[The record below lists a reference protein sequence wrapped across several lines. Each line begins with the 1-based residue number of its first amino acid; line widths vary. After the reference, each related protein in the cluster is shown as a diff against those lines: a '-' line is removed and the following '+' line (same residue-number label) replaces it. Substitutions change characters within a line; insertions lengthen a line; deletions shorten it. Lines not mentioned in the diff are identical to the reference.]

1 MSNAAPKLSEI
12 YASIKD
18 KLVIDGK
25 NDYSVVE
32 SLVRDQFKFTLPN
45 DQVWKLVN
53 HHKKQTVTAV
63 DDL

>member
-1 MSNAAPKLSEI
+1 MSTNVPKLSEI
-12 YASIKD
+12 YATIKD
-18 KLVIDGK
+18 QLVIDGR
-25 NDYSVVE
+25 NDYV
-32 SLVRDQFKFTLPN
+32 LVDELVQKHCKFTLPN